1 MKGIILAGSSGT
13 RLYSITKGFSK
24 QLLSIYDKS
33 RIYYSISVLM
43 LSGITEILIIS
54 TPPYL
59 LKFLCSGS
67 ELGISFEY
75 IEQPSPDRLAQAFIL
90 GDKFRFFSKDLK
102 I

>member
-1 MKGIILAGSSGT
+1 MKGIILAGSSGS

-33 RIYYSISVLM
+33 RIYSSISVLM

-59 LKFLCSGS
+59 PNFRKFLCSGS
-67 ELGISFEY
+67 ELGISFGH
-75 IEQPSPDRLAQAFIL
+75 IEQPSPDGTSSGFY
-90 GDKFRFFSKDLK
+90 FRR
-102 I
+102 